1 MSRRT
6 RRKQGEETKKHS
18 NATTIRKKDLRHKI
32 ISLMSKSPAKTCN
45 YKEIAAKLGI
55 NGIGNRKLIEQ
66 ILREYTV
73 SEKLIEVQRG
83 KYKLKDRGAYIIGTV
98 DLTTKGHAYIVSDKL
113 EDDVLVT
120 QRNLHRAFDGDLVS
134 VYLYAKR
141 DGMQLEGEVIE
152 IIKRNTK
159 KIVGKIEISRNFA
172 FLRPLDR
179 KIPYDIFIPENE
191 TKGAKNGDI
200 VSVEITEWAPRA
212 KSPTGKVFEVFGEP
226 GENETEMHAILAQY
240 ELPYSYPEKLIEE
253 AEQIPA
259 EILKEEI
266 KKRVDF
272 RNITTFTIDP
282 DDAKDFDDALSLVTL
297 ENGNY
302 QIGVHIAD
310 VTHYVQPK
318 TNIDKEAIERATSVY
333 LVDRVV
339 PMLPERLSNFICSLR
354 PNEDKLTYSA
364 IFEIRKDAK
373 IVDFKLAKTIINS
386 DKRFTYNNAQEVLDK
401 GAGEF
406 YDELNTLNTLAK
418 KIREKRF
425 TKGAVNFERTEIKF
439 NLDDAGKPL
448 GVFFKDSKDTN
459 RLIEEFMLLANKYV
473 AELIGKTKNGKKPK
487 TFVYRVH
494 DRPDSDKIAVFKKF
508 IKRCGYNLATA
519 NRKETSQ
526 SLNNILSEVKGK
538 AEQNLVETIAIRTM
552 AKAEY
557 SIDNIGHYGLS
568 FEYYSHFTSPIRR
581 YPDMMVHRLLFDYL
595 NGGKSRSENKYI
607 DLCKQSSK
615 MEERA
620 SRAERDSIKYK
631 QVEFMQ
637 DKIGE
642 VFAGVISGV
651 AEWGIYVEIT
661 ETKTEGLVPIR
672 DMNDDY
678 YVFDEKNYR
687 IIGKRRKKIYQLG
700 DRVEI
705 EIIKANLV
713 KKQLDFAL
721 VE

>member
-1 MSRRT
+1 
-6 RRKQGEETKKHS
+6 
-18 NATTIRKKDLRHKI
+18 
-32 ISLMSKSPAKTCN
+32 
-45 YKEIAAKLGI
+45 
-55 NGIGNRKLIEQ
+55 
-66 ILREYTV
+66 
-73 SEKLIEVQRG
+73 
-83 KYKLKDRGAYIIGTV
+83 
-98 DLTTKGHAYIVSDKL
+98 
-113 EDDVLVT
+113 
-120 QRNLHRAFDGDLVS
+120 
-134 VYLYAKR
+134 
-141 DGMQLEGEVIE
+141 
-152 IIKRNTK
+152 
-159 KIVGKIEISRNFA
+159 
-172 FLRPLDR
+172 
-179 KIPYDIFIPENE
+179 
-191 TKGAKNGDI
+191 
-200 VSVEITEWAPRA
+200 
-212 KSPTGKVFEVFGEP
+212 
-226 GENETEMHAILAQY
+226 
-240 ELPYSYPEKLIEE
+240 
-253 AEQIPA
+253 
-259 EILKEEI
+259 
-266 KKRVDF
+266 
-272 RNITTFTIDP
+272 
-282 DDAKDFDDALSLVTL
+282 
-297 ENGNY
+297 
-302 QIGVHIAD
+302 
-310 VTHYVQPK
+310 
-318 TNIDKEAIERATSVY
+318 
-333 LVDRVV
+333 
-339 PMLPERLSNFICSLR
+339 
-354 PNEDKLTYSA
+354 
-364 IFEIRKDAK
+364 
-373 IVDFKLAKTIINS
+373 
-386 DKRFTYNNAQEVLDK
+386 
-401 GAGEF
+401 
-406 YDELNTLNTLAK
+406 
-418 KIREKRF
+418 
-425 TKGAVNFERTEIKF
+425 
-439 NLDDAGKPL
+439 
-448 GVFFKDSKDTN
+448 
-459 RLIEEFMLLANKYV
+459 MLLANKYV

-494 DRPDSDKIAVFKKF
+494 DKPDSDKIAVFKKF
-508 IKRCGYNLATA
+508 IKRFGYNLATA

-642 VFAGVISGV
+642 VFEGVISGV

-700 DRVEI
+700 DKVEI

>member
-6 RRKQGEETKKHS
+6 RRKQGEEKTKHS

-55 NGIGNRKLIEQ
+55 NGVGNRKLIEQ

-73 SEKLIEVQRG
+73 SGKLTEVQRG
-83 KYKLKDRGAYIIGTV
+83 KYKLKDKTAYIIGTV
-98 DLTTKGHAYIVSDKL
+98 NLTTKGYAYIVSDKL
-113 EDDVLVT
+113 EEDVLVT

-179 KIPYDIFIPENE
+179 KVPYDIFIPENE

-212 KSPTGKVFEVFGEP
+212 KSPTGIVFEVFGKP

-240 ELPYSYPEKLIEE
+240 DLPYSYPQKLIDE
-253 AEQIPA
+253 AEQISA
-259 EILKEEI
+259 EISKEEI
-266 KKRVDF
+266 KKRIDF

-302 QIGVHIAD
+302 QVGVHIAD

-364 IFEIRKDAK
+364 IFEIREDAK
-373 IVDFKLAKTIINS
+373 VVDFNLAKTIINS
-386 DKRFTYNNAQEVLDK
+386 DKRFTYNNAQEILDK

-406 YDELNTLNTLAK
+406 YEELNTLNILAK
-418 KIREKRF
+418 KIRKKRF

-439 NLDDAGKPL
+439 NLDDKGEPL
-448 GVFFKDSKDTN
+448 GIFFKDSKDTN

-494 DRPDSDKIAVFKKF
+494 DKPDSDKIAVFKKF
-508 IKRCGYNLATA
+508 IKRFGYNLATA

-526 SLNNILSEVKGK
+526 SLNNILREVKGK

-595 NGGKSRSENKYI
+595 NGGKSRSEKKYI

-651 AEWGIYVEIT
+651 AEWGIYVEII

-678 YVFDEKNYR
+678 YVFDEKNFR

-700 DRVEI
+700 DKVEI